1 MDILHFIEFAFIVIV
16 GWTLSAMVLPR
27 ISLVSFR
34 RRLFDSVDER
44 KLHTAH
50 IPRLGGIAFFP
61 CITVTVSLAIIGY
74 NLWQGYNILDMDLT
88 NRLLSMLCCLFILYL
103 IGMMDDL
110 IGVRYRSKFV
120 VQILCGILLVISGL
134 CFDNLYGLFGIY
146 VIPYYIGVPFTV
158 FVIVYILNA
167 INLIDGIDGLA
178 SGLSIISF
186 LAFSCMFIHLQ
197 WWMYAFISLAAFS
210 VLLPFFYYNVYGKIY
225 RGRKIFMGD
234 TGSLTIGM
242 LLAVMVIRLSM
253 SDPVKESLF
262 PGGIVIAFS
271 FLIIPMLDVIRVVI
285 HRLRN
290 GKNPFLPDRNHIHH
304 KFIALGMSQRKAMVS
319 IIIMA
324 AFFALGNC
332 FLIHCLSVTNLF
344 LLDVAVWTVIHCYIT
359 MKIKRKH
366 KIINCTEKKSDM
378 KFHLIKLCF
387 LCVLLVSCNTSKEI
401 VYFQDIVVNQPEAI
415 IGARDITVQPKDQI
429 SIMVSSKDPQLAAL
443 FNLTRVQYR
452 AGSSD
457 LRSGNINGEISGYT
471 LDDKGNID
479 FPVVGTL
486 HIAGMTKSQI
496 ATLVKKRL
504 MEENLVN
511 DPVVTVE
518 FMNLYF
524 SVLGEVKTPGKYAI
538 TKDQITLLEAISMA
552 GDLSIYGKRDAIFV
566 IREENGERVTHWVDI
581 RSKDLFNSPVY
592 YLKQNDVVYVQPN
605 KVRAGQSTI
614 NENSVKSVSLWI
626 SIGSLLS
633 SLGVLLFK

>member
-1 MDILHFIEFAFIVIV
+1 
-16 GWTLSAMVLPR
+16 
-27 ISLVSFR
+27 
-34 RRLFDSVDER
+34 
-44 KLHTAH
+44 
-50 IPRLGGIAFFP
+50 
-61 CITVTVSLAIIGY
+61 
-74 NLWQGYNILDMDLT
+74 
-88 NRLLSMLCCLFILYL
+88 
-103 IGMMDDL
+103 
-110 IGVRYRSKFV
+110 
-120 VQILCGILLVISGL
+120 
-134 CFDNLYGLFGIY
+134 
-146 VIPYYIGVPFTV
+146 
-158 FVIVYILNA
+158 
-167 INLIDGIDGLA
+167 
-178 SGLSIISF
+178 
-186 LAFSCMFIHLQ
+186 
-197 WWMYAFISLAAFS
+197 
-210 VLLPFFYYNVYGKIY
+210 
-225 RGRKIFMGD
+225 
-234 TGSLTIGM
+234 
-242 LLAVMVIRLSM
+242 
-253 SDPVKESLF
+253 
-262 PGGIVIAFS
+262 
-271 FLIIPMLDVIRVVI
+271 
-285 HRLRN
+285 
-290 GKNPFLPDRNHIHH
+290 
-304 KFIALGMSQRKAMVS
+304 
-319 IIIMA
+319 
-324 AFFALGNC
+324 
-332 FLIHCLSVTNLF
+332 
-344 LLDVAVWTVIHCYIT
+344 
-359 MKIKRKH
+359 
-366 KIINCTEKKSDM
+366 M

-479 FPVVGTL
+479 FPVVGTLHIAGMTKTWEDRWDRCLVVGTL

>member
-1 MDILHFIEFAFIVIV
+1 
-16 GWTLSAMVLPR
+16 
-27 ISLVSFR
+27 
-34 RRLFDSVDER
+34 
-44 KLHTAH
+44 
-50 IPRLGGIAFFP
+50 
-61 CITVTVSLAIIGY
+61 
-74 NLWQGYNILDMDLT
+74 
-88 NRLLSMLCCLFILYL
+88 
-103 IGMMDDL
+103 
-110 IGVRYRSKFV
+110 
-120 VQILCGILLVISGL
+120 
-134 CFDNLYGLFGIY
+134 
-146 VIPYYIGVPFTV
+146 
-158 FVIVYILNA
+158 
-167 INLIDGIDGLA
+167 
-178 SGLSIISF
+178 
-186 LAFSCMFIHLQ
+186 
-197 WWMYAFISLAAFS
+197 
-210 VLLPFFYYNVYGKIY
+210 
-225 RGRKIFMGD
+225 
-234 TGSLTIGM
+234 
-242 LLAVMVIRLSM
+242 
-253 SDPVKESLF
+253 
-262 PGGIVIAFS
+262 
-271 FLIIPMLDVIRVVI
+271 
-285 HRLRN
+285 
-290 GKNPFLPDRNHIHH
+290 
-304 KFIALGMSQRKAMVS
+304 
-319 IIIMA
+319 
-324 AFFALGNC
+324 
-332 FLIHCLSVTNLF
+332 
-344 LLDVAVWTVIHCYIT
+344 
-359 MKIKRKH
+359 
-366 KIINCTEKKSDM
+366 M

-429 SIMVSSKDPQLAAL
+429 SSKDPQLAAL

>member
-1 MDILHFIEFAFIVIV
+1 M
-16 GWTLSAMVLPR
+16 
-27 ISLVSFR
+27 
-34 RRLFDSVDER
+34 
-44 KLHTAH
+44 
-50 IPRLGGIAFFP
+50 
-61 CITVTVSLAIIGY
+61 
-74 NLWQGYNILDMDLT
+74 
-88 NRLLSMLCCLFILYL
+88 
-103 IGMMDDL
+103 
-110 IGVRYRSKFV
+110 
-120 VQILCGILLVISGL
+120 
-134 CFDNLYGLFGIY
+134 
-146 VIPYYIGVPFTV
+146 
-158 FVIVYILNA
+158 
-167 INLIDGIDGLA
+167 
-178 SGLSIISF
+178 
-186 LAFSCMFIHLQ
+186 
-197 WWMYAFISLAAFS
+197 
-210 VLLPFFYYNVYGKIY
+210 
-225 RGRKIFMGD
+225 
-234 TGSLTIGM
+234 
-242 LLAVMVIRLSM
+242 
-253 SDPVKESLF
+253 
-262 PGGIVIAFS
+262 
-271 FLIIPMLDVIRVVI
+271 
-285 HRLRN
+285 
-290 GKNPFLPDRNHIHH
+290 
-304 KFIALGMSQRKAMVS
+304 
-319 IIIMA
+319 
-324 AFFALGNC
+324 
-332 FLIHCLSVTNLF
+332 
-344 LLDVAVWTVIHCYIT
+344 
-359 MKIKRKH
+359 
-366 KIINCTEKKSDM
+366 
-378 KFHLIKLCF
+378 
-387 LCVLLVSCNTSKEI
+387 
-401 VYFQDIVVNQPEAI
+401 QD
-415 IGARDITVQPKDQI
+415 
-429 SIMVSSKDPQLAAL
+429 
-443 FNLTRVQYR
+443 R

-457 LRSGNINGEISGYT
+457 LRSCNINGEISGYT